1 MTKHTIITT
10 LGFLLFSSSGCYAQ
24 KVFAVQY
31 TNQADIK
38 LFVVDYPNQA
48 DLKVN
53 KVKYQNQVG
62 KNNGI
67 WFFTNYA
74 NQADVKIYFV
84 AYKNQAGWV
93 NNAKKHY
100 LY

>member
-1 MTKHTIITT
+1 M
-10 LGFLLFSSSGCYAQ
+10 
-24 KVFAVQY
+24 
-31 TNQADIK
+31 
-38 LFVVDYPNQA
+38 VDYPNQA

-74 NQADVKIYFV
+74 NQADKKIYFVDYPNQADVKIYFV

-100 LY
+100 FY

>member
-24 KVFAVQY
+24 KVFIVQY
-31 TNQADIK
+31 S
-38 LFVVDYPNQA
+38 
-48 DLKVN
+48 
-53 KVKYQNQVG
+53 
-62 KNNGI
+62 
-67 WFFTNYA
+67 